1 MTQISHASGEYFSTC
16 SGNLCDPLFL
26 VFPPQCRGGRGRRLR
41 AVPEERGGTRVSGGK
56 AGEGEGTFSRNT
68 FGNFAAENQDVPVS
82 VGERLVKGNF

>member
-1 MTQISHASGEYFSTC
+1 MPGWAGEEAPC
-16 SGNLCDPLFL
+16 SA
-26 VFPPQCRGGRGRRLR
+26 GR
-41 AVPEERGGTRVSGGK
+41 ERGTRVSGGK